1 MNLERL
7 RQLAVP
13 FDVLDHPVT
22 RLIIGIVVVAIFL
35 APIGLWIST
44 RRAGQTPQS
53 KAVARTRVRTWLL
66 IAPAII
72 GPILAGQLWTMIA
85 IGVLAVLCY
94 REFARATG
102 LFRERLTSAMV
113 AAGIIIYAL
122 VSIDHWPHLSS
133 TLMGL
138 VPLMIACISILE
150 DRPAGYI
157 QRVGLGCGAFL
168 LFGIGIGRL
177 GSFAQDNN
185 FRPMILL
192 LLFCTQLNDLAAFA
206 VGTTLKGPRLV
217 PNTSP
222 AKTLAGHLGGMV
234 ASAAAAYFLGGLVFT
249 GTPMDTP
256 LRLGGLA
263 ILIASLGQ
271 FGDLLSSSI
280 KRDIGI
286 KDMGTLLPGHGG
298 LLDRFNSVLLV
309 APGAYHYILHFNGI
323 APLAPHRILTGGW
336 GTW

>member
-13 FDVLDHPVT
+13 IDVLAHPVT
-22 RLIIGIVVVAIFL
+22 QLIVAIVVGAMVL
-35 APIGLWIST
+35 SPLGLWLSS
-44 RRAGQTPQS
+44 RRASRTPES
-53 KAVARTRVRTWLL
+53 RMTARTRVRTWLL
-66 IAPAII
+66 IAPAILA
-72 GPILAGQLWTMIA
+72 PILLGQLWTMIA
-85 IGVLAVLCY
+85 IGVLAVFCY

-113 AAGIIIYAL
+113 AAGIIVYAL
-122 VSIDHWPHLSS
+122 VTIDHWPQLSS

-138 VPLMIACISILE
+138 VPLVIACVSILA

-177 GSFAQDNN
+177 GSFAQDDN
-185 FRPMILL
+185 FRPIILL

-206 VGTTLKGPRLV
+206 FGTTIGGPKLV

-222 AKTLAGHLGGMV
+222 GKTLAGHIGGTIP
-234 ASAAAAYFLGGLVFT
+234 AATAAYVLGGLVFA
-249 GTPMDTP
+249 GTSMDTP
-256 LRLGGLA
+256 LRLGGFA
-263 ILIASLGQ
+263 ILVAILGQ
-271 FGDLLSSSI
+271 LGDLLSSSI

-309 APGAYHYILHFNGI
+309 APGAYHYIHYFNGVARI
-323 APLAPHRILTGGW
+323 APERILTGSW
-336 GTW
+336 

>member
-22 RLIIGIVVVAIFL
+22 RLILAIVVGAIL
-35 APIGLWIST
+35 LSPLGLWIST
-44 RRAGQTPQS
+44 RRPDQTTES
-53 KAVARTRVRTWLL
+53 RKTARTRVRTWLL

-72 GPILAGQLWTMIA
+72 VPILAGQLWTMIA

-113 AAGIIIYAL
+113 ASGIIIYSL
-122 VSIDHWPHLSS
+122 VNIDHWPHLSS

-138 VPLMIACISILE
+138 VPLVIACVSILE

-177 GSFAQDNN
+177 GSFAQDDH

-206 VGTTLKGPRLV
+206 VGTSLSGPKLV

-222 AKTLAGHLGGMV
+222 GKTLTGHIGGML
-234 ASAAAAYFLGGLVFT
+234 AAALAAYLLGRLVFA

-256 LRLGGLA
+256 FRMGGFA
-263 ILIASLGQ
+263 ILVAGLGQ
-271 FGDLLSSSI
+271 LGDLLSSSI

-323 APLAPHRILTGGW
+323 APQAPLRILTGGW
-336 GTW
+336 GVW